1 MRALATARRRF
12 ARNQR
17 GAAAI
22 EFAIICL
29 PLILLAVGV
38 IELGRAFNIRSNMAY
53 AADVGTRRMLV
64 DSATPDTELKALVRD
79 AFTGGPPD
87 DLGIDLGTA
96 LVGERTVRT
105 LRLTYPLS
113 LSIPGISDS
122 VITLD
127 LERRLAQP

>member
-12 ARNQR
+12 ARHQG

-38 IELGRAFNIRSNMAY
+38 VELGRAFNIRNDMAY

-64 DSATPDTELKALVRD
+64 DGATPDVELEALVRD
-79 AFTGGPPD
+79 AFTGGPPE
-87 DLGIDLGTA
+87 DLGIDLGTV

-113 LSIPGISDS
+113 LSIPGISSS